1 MPRTYTPGR
10 GDIVWLD
17 FNPQTGHEQSPTGH
31 EQAGRRPA
39 IVVSPFLYN
48 EKTGLALFCPITS
61 QVKGYP
67 FEISLPKEHEIQ
79 GVILAD
85 QIKYL
90 DWKAK
95 NAQYICKAE
104 SKIVDQLISKLATL
118 IVN

>member
-1 MPRTYTPGR
+1 MSGSISIPKQDTNRA
-10 GDIVWLD
+10 
-17 FNPQTGHEQSPTGH
+17 PQDTNRAPKDTS
-31 EQAGRRPA
+31 QAGRRPA

-85 QIKYL
+85 QIKCL